1 MTNNNDIRLPSGG
14 FNDKSIYIAGMDLA
28 RTGQDETAIVVLE
41 QLPFD
46 DNIFICH
53 IETLHT
59 PDLNMAINRMIFL
72 NQVFNFKRIIC
83 DETGLGAGVTD
94 VLRQKLGVKVEGI
107 WYTNKS
113 KNEIFNNLKILM
125 TKKTGRLYI
134 PDYNTSTNPVVRKMF
149 YQFLSINQ
157 EPSENGNIKI
167 YHEERSHDDIINALA
182 LAASY
187 FKVINQRK
195 TYPFLG
201 IN

>member
-1 MTNNNDIRLPSGG
+1 MVKDIRVPSGG
-14 FNDKSIYIAGMDLA
+14 FNDKSTYVAGVDIA
-28 RTGQDETAIVVLE
+28 RTGKDETAIVVLE

-46 DNIFICH
+46 NNIFICY

-72 NQVFNFKRIIC
+72 NQIFNFKKIIC

-94 VLRQKLGVKVEGI
+94 VLKQKLGVKVEGI

-125 TKKTGRLYI
+125 TKKTARLYI
-134 PDYNTSTNPVVRKMF
+134 PDYNTSTNPIIRKMF

-157 EPSENGNIKI
+157 EASETGNIKI

-187 FKVINQRK
+187 FNIKKSVRS
-195 TYPFLG
+195 YPFLG